1 MADGSEVF
9 QFLLD
14 TLNGQINNN
23 ETTPSG
29 IPEFSGSNNQNLEE
43 QEIPEI
49 LKVIMD
55 FQKNSVPEDVV
66 PEDVES
72 ENPIFNLLNQGI
84 QNNEKNPEILEK
96 LNRFFSIS
104 SIDQVDHDQ
113 NFEKNNEIDMDDTTE
128 EWREEYR
135 KLNQNETKFDKKDEE
150 RRRQMAKNR
159 EYARKCVQK
168 KKDMR
173 KQAEVRSVQIQRRIH
188 LQQKITA
195 IKEKNSNFAVELR
208 KMTGETQILEEQKTY
223 EQLKQAMNQK
233 FDSLFAVDETV
244 NLNFHRFASAREEF
258 EKAATDLR
266 MKNGVIGTLGSRKI
280 RAKQQMEWRQHLY
293 DISVNEHK
301 LRREMKLSELAD
313 DYVKNTVPKAAPL
326 IQSIPKDVLDQLI
339 QNNRAADLE
348 EFYRFVGDN
357 STTDSA
363 PHFFVD
369 NSDKKNRQKSIMDQ
383 NNQNPDDPPD
393 GFPGEI
399 DNEPPNFIQS
409 APEIPKNNENEEP
422 VVWNGKPDREKTLN
436 ELNRRIGD
444 DNDVIECLARAVDQ
458 NSELPV
464 ISEEEVE
471 RELENFKIS
480 ENSNSAPNRVL
491 EESGP
496 ITPDD
501 VARREF
507 SVAEEILGPSDSLPP
522 SRAPPKKRRLISKVK
537 TMDRRTKDRR
547 TKLEMKMLKQTP
559 GVFEAV
565 KKEQNRN
572 NSRRYLEKKK
582 SDKEDLEISIDKLK
596 NDSGELKTLID
607 MMEMGNSDNFWIEKK
622 NQLARTI
629 FEEKSDGRLEKK
641 EAIDDLEI
649 ELKKIAKKKKD
660 GATKAGTIAAQKS
673 RKTRD
678 LVIAQLELEEYDWQ
692 TTVKQLEAIK
702 TELDFILPLQ
712 CHDPSGRFEEIA
724 QPHEIGDT
732 FGDTS
737 SDAGEPPDLSEHDS
751 DDGEGPPP
759 LSPPHSIAIVQ
770 KYASGSADSLD
781 WADETEPCT
790 PPPTSDWPIF
800 SPSAAFSNESGLS
813 PGSSAPISSGLSAT
827 GSWHQTHSGIDLA
840 AGTPK
845 PSQRHGT
852 RPAQRTASDT
862 LNSCSSAPMWSYGT
876 PSGLPSVGSFPN
888 GSWHQAN
895 SGIGSSAGTQKPTQQ
910 RGTRSAQ
917 GVRPDPTHG
926 VKKTAKPSPT
936 VHFGPGTPVCTPG
949 RGMSASSAGMLLV
962 RAMSHNHNGSRE
974 PPPGPRRQQDQ
985 GTSPPLVST
994 TIQLQKSNNGRIMTA
1009 QHTGDSSAEG
1019 STQQGFRRVLTHD
1032 YYNEKDTMSL
1042 PRPVAKQGQP
1052 GFSSSA
1058 DRFQPVAPFAA
1069 TASDGPLTAAPV
1081 APKQQAYLGSVP
1093 DAPTLPVAAYHKK
1106 DYGTQQDAKPSIYL
1120 QNPLGRSGIGG
1131 SAGPQRPPR
1140 PVSTVLH
1147 LRNHP
1152 NMGSMPAAYS
1162 ALQRAEATAQPTN
1175 YALRVGNQR
1184 AQAGSGSG
1192 TAHVAPIPP
1201 HVFPTTSGSAHC
1213 HGRGSIS
1220 RKRTAASEGSLDGGP
1235 GFSTAKSSSRKRAHT
1250 LHGEIEGM
1258 EEGSGFN

>member
-23 ETTPSG
+23 ETTSSG
-29 IPEFSGSNNQNLEE
+29 IPEFSGTNNQNLEE

-173 KQAEVRSVQIQRRIH
+173 KQAEVRSVQIQRRIQ

-195 IKEKNSNFAVELR
+195 IKEKNANFAVELR

-339 QNNRAADLE
+339 KNNRAADLE
-348 EFYRFVGDN
+348 EFYRFVE
-357 STTDSA
+357 
-363 PHFFVD
+363 FFQE
-369 NSDKKNRQKSIMDQ
+369 NRQKSIMDQ

-393 GFPGEI
+393 GFPGKI
-399 DNEPPNFIQS
+399 DNEPLNFIQS
-409 APEIPKNNENEEP
+409 AHEIPKNNEEP

-537 TMDRRTKDRR
+537 TMDRRTKGRR

-582 SDKEDLEISIDKLK
+582 FDKEDLEISIDKLK

-607 MMEMGNSDNFWIEKK
+607 MMEMGISDNFWIERK

-629 FEEKSDGRLEKK
+629 FEERSDGRLEKK

-649 ELKKIAKKKKD
+649 ELKEIAKKKED
-660 GATKAGTIAAQKS
+660 GDIKPGTIAAQKS

-678 LVIAQLELEEYDWQ
+678 LVIAQLELKEYDWQ
-692 TTVKQLEAIK
+692 TAVKQLEQIK
-702 TELDFILPLQ
+702 AQLDSIPRQ
-712 CHDPSGRFEEIA
+712 CHDPSVEIA
-724 QPHEIGDT
+724 QHDEIGED
-732 FGDTS
+732 FAGDTS
-737 SDAGEPPDLSEHDS
+737 SDAGALPDLSVEHDS
-751 DDGEGPPP
+751 DDGGGPPA
-759 LSPPHSIAIVQ
+759 LSPHFPTGLVQ
-770 KYASGSADSLD
+770 NCASGSADSLD

-800 SPSAAFSNESGLS
+800 SPSAASSIESELS
-813 PGSSAPISSGLSAT
+813 PGSSAPISSGFSAT
-827 GSWHQTHSGIDLA
+827 GSWHQAHSGIGLS

-845 PSQRHGT
+845 PSHGT

-862 LNSCSSAPMWSYGT
+862 LKSCSSVPMWSYGT
-876 PSGLPSVGSFPN
+876 PSGSTTAGSSPN

-895 SGIGSSAGTQKPTQQ
+895 SVFGTTQQ
-910 RGTRSAQ
+910 RGSAQ
-917 GVRPDPTHG
+917 GVRPDPTHI
-926 VKKTAKPSPT
+926 VQSNTESSPSGY
-936 VHFGPGTPVCTPG
+936 VGPGPPAGTRAYTPG
-949 RGMSASSAGMLLV
+949 RGMSASSAGMPTD
-962 RAMSHNHNGSRE
+962 RAISHNHNGSRE
-974 PPPGPRRQQDQ
+974 PPPGPRRHQDQ
-985 GTSPPLVST
+985 GTSPPPVST
-994 TIQLQKSNNGRIMTA
+994 TIQLQNYNKGRNMTA
-1009 QHTGDSSAEG
+1009 QQTGAG
-1019 STQQGFRRVLTHD
+1019 PAGGTTQQGSRWELTQD
-1032 YYNEKDTMSL
+1032 YCNERETMSST
-1042 PRPVAKQGQP
+1042 RPVAKQGLP

-1069 TASDGPLTAAPV
+1069 TASDGTTNLPRTAAPV
-1081 APKQQAYLGSVP
+1081 ASRQQGSVP
-1093 DAPTLPVAAYHKK
+1093 DAPTIPMAADNGEY
-1106 DYGTQQDAKPSIYL
+1106 YCTQRDAKPSMYL
-1120 QNPLGRSGIGG
+1120 PNPHGYAGTGG
-1131 SAGPQRPPR
+1131 SSGRAGPPGS
-1140 PVSTVLH
+1140 VSTVLH

-1152 NMGSMPAAYS
+1152 NVGNMPASYS

-1175 YALRVGNQR
+1175 YALPVGNQR
-1184 AQAGSGSG
+1184 TQAGAGSS
-1192 TAHVAPIPP
+1192 TSYVAPSGP

-1213 HGRGSIS
+1213 HGRGPTS
-1220 RKRTAASEGSLDGGP
+1220 RKLTAASEGCLDEGP
-1235 GFSTAKSSSRKRAHT
+1235 GFSIATSSSSRKRAYT
-1250 LHGEIEGM
+1250 IHGGIEGM
-1258 EEGSGFN
+1258 DEKSGYNQ